1 MSVSYIARVV
11 EVIFVEVEI
20 RLPRR
25 VFYLRDFSDQA
36 LGEISQR
43 FFHHAVVEAAP
54 TVIWFFDANF
64 VCPFVFVVR
73 HELERIKVGI
83 AHPVRLRHFQHGA
96 GRKPTVERQVF
107 FAVVY

>member
-1 MSVSYIARVV
+1 MSASYIAWVI
-11 EVIFVEVEI
+11 EVIFIEVEI
-20 RLPRR
+20 CLSWR

-36 LGEISQR
+36 FCEIPQR
-43 FFHHAVVEAAP
+43 FFHHAAVKAAP
-54 TVIWFFDANF
+54 AVIRFFDADF
-64 VCPFVFVVR
+64 VRPFVFVVS

-83 AHPVRLRHFQHGA
+83 AHPVRLRHFQHVA